1 MNKKFLSAILFGAL
15 LATTTSTFVSC
26 KDYDDDIENLQAQ
39 LDKKASLE
47 ELSAKVTTLE
57 SSISAAKTQADKAI
71 ADAEKAYDEAEKAYK
86 EAQGKATAAEL
97 AALKTA
103 YEAADTKLNEELAKK
118 ASLTE
123 VETKVSALK
132 AELQGKL
139 DALASSSATK
149 DEVKVAVEQ
158 LNKDIDAVSAEI
170 MSLIG
175 GRLTSLSVIPTDHIN
190 GIAAITLKTLQ
201 YTPQVYAAITSH
213 NYDELNNH
221 KEGAAVLDHVA
232 ISGAKVNSLATDRNE
247 AYFHVSPNLGV
258 QKDDIRIPSFDCIK
272 SSNTVTRGAEVSENS
287 PIKPVDW
294 NIDKNVLTV
303 YYKKTLAESIAV
315 TEDPNNDNKEYFWMA
330 SLKAPIA
337 PENLTDEEAKAYEED
352 GTLPFVNSE
361 YVRLHEE
368 ILVPYLVNS
377 KTNFKEL
384 TGKFAVE
391 TQLDAEKKP
400 FYVHYH
406 DSICVYQSKAGEF
419 IDVKAQYDKV
429 LDLKELVTVCATSKD
444 AENHNTHVN
453 IANYKDY
460 GLTFRFTLAEA
471 AYNTLGGPQNNSN
484 KTNQQEFAKIDNA
497 INGHMTSKVY
507 TINGNSATAVGRE
520 PIVRVE
526 LVDTVN
532 NALVAQRYLKVKW
545 VKEVGV
551 KELSHKLNDT
561 IYTCNN
567 YAGRLGTQVMN
578 EVIYDKVKAGGM
590 TKQEFHAVYLDRGF
604 DGTTGEGQGT
614 ARIVIN
620 EEDGVESYNIV
631 WDLTHAD
638 IVAKYPVW
646 KNQETMDFKK
656 VIYWTDPSESYPT
669 LEITLTRTIYK
680 PVFGLYGYDGRYWKN
695 NGQYNIFNINPVV
708 YNTVEYNPG
717 WNENTDC
724 KSNATC
730 NIYADLLNGFLNKEG
745 QRSWIGADWAVYY
758 TDKLNACG
766 ATERIAYIGEDD
778 EKHAHVGYATEGVR
792 FVFDAEKIANYK
804 YPYFNGTEIVEKTAT
819 ISADGTIL
827 YIDDEVAATIVNNGD
842 IICTNKANNPAFDAT
857 DAPKTYFIKL
867 QETTPDSEPY
877 AEGCDPTEAAKALV
891 GKYVPLKMVA
901 DLCDDA
907 DAETTGHSL
916 AHLEV
921 LKSFEAFII
930 EPLTVTEVETQ
941 DFTDATTS
949 GSTIEV
955 TGAFT
960 YTSWNADENGKN
972 YPVSKYGDDAHAK
985 ALWEFYEAVEATW
998 RTDLIKTNLKQDA
1011 DGNLVP
1017 TAGVKDG
1024 KLPSTT
1030 TVVFKREGDK
1040 ETLTYNNYSG
1050 TPVNQEYIMYIPVEF
1065 GYKWKTFTKTFEVRV
1080 KVNAGTPNV

>member
-1 MNKKFLSAILFGAL
+1 MNKKFLSAVLFGAL

-57 SSISAAKTQADKAI
+57 SSISAAQGQADKAI
-71 ADAEKAYDEAEKAYK
+71 EDARKAKEEAEKAYN

-123 VETKVSALK
+123 VETKVAALK
-132 AELQGKL
+132 AELEGEL
-139 DALASSSATK
+139 AALASSSATK
-149 DEVKVAVEQ
+149 EEVNAAVAE

-190 GIAAITLKTLQ
+190 GIAAITLRTLQ
-201 YTPQVYAAITSH
+201 YTPQKYAAIVNH
-213 NYDELNNH
+213 DKAVNDHENNP
-221 KEGAAVLDHVA
+221 VLDHVNA
-232 ISGAKVNSLATDRNE
+232 SNKVYSLATDRNE

-258 QKDDIRIPSFDCIK
+258 QKNDIELPLFDCIQ
-272 SSNTVTRGAEVSENS
+272 SSNTVTRGATVSENS

-294 NIDKNVLTV
+294 SIDKNVLTV
-303 YYKKTLAESIAV
+303 YYKKTIAESIAV
-315 TEDPNNDNKEYFWMA
+315 TEDPNNEDKEHFWMA

-337 PENLTDEEAKAYEED
+337 AKNLTAEEAKAYEED
-352 GTLPFVNSE
+352 GTQVYVNSE

-368 ILVPYLVNS
+368 IRVPYLVNS
-377 KTNFKEL
+377 RTDFKKEFN
-384 TGKFAVE
+384 GEFAEEVQ
-391 TQLDAEKKP
+391 TDSNGD

-406 DSICVYQSKAGEF
+406 DSICAYQSLAGQY
-419 IDVKAQYDKV
+419 IDVKAQYDQV
-429 LDLKELVTVCATSKD
+429 LDLKKLVKVCATNKD
-444 AENHNTHVN
+444 AEDHADHMDLT
-453 IANYKDY
+453 NYKDY
-460 GLTFRFTLAEA
+460 GLTFRFTLAKA
-471 AYNTLGGPQNNSN
+471 PYITLGGEDNNTN
-484 KTNQQEFAKIDNA
+484 KTDQQQFAKIDNA
-497 INGHMTSKVY
+497 TNGHMTSKVY

-551 KELSHKLNDT
+551 KKLSYAFNDT
-561 IYTCNN
+561 IYACGA
-567 YAGRLGTQVMN
+567 YAGRLGTQPMN
-578 EVIYDKVKAGGM
+578 EVIYDKVKEGGM
-590 TKQEFHAVYLDRGF
+590 TKQEFHAVYVNDGF
-604 DGTTGEGQGT
+604 DGAERTTDDGT
-614 ARIVIN
+614 AKIVIN
-620 EEDGVESYNIV
+620 NENGVESYNIV

-646 KNQETMDFKK
+646 KNQETMTFKK

-680 PVFGLYGYDGRYWKN
+680 PQFGLYGFDGRYWKN
-695 NGQYNIFNINPVV
+695 NDKYNIFNINPVV

-717 WNENTDC
+717 WNENADC

-766 ATERIAYIGEDD
+766 AAEKIEYSGEETD
-778 EKHAHVGYATEGVR
+778 KHIHVGYAPLGVR
-792 FVFDAEKIANYK
+792 FVFDAEKIADYK

-819 ISADGTIL
+819 ISADGTKL
-827 YIDDEVAATIVNNGD
+827 YIDEELAASIENYAD
-842 IICTNKANNPAFDAT
+842 ILCTNKDNNPAFDAT

-867 QETTPDSEPY
+867 EEETPNHAPRSGET
-877 AEGCDPTEAAKALV
+877 PTEAAKALV

-907 DAETTGHSL
+907 KQETAEGGHSL

-930 EPLTVTEVETQ
+930 EPLTVTEGDTQ

-949 GSTIEV
+949 GSTIDV

-960 YTSWNADENGKN
+960 YTSWNADENGKY
-972 YPVSKYGDDAHAK
+972 YPVSKYGDAHAK

-1011 DGNLVP
+1011 NGNLVP

-1024 KLPSTT
+1024 KLPTTT
-1030 TVVFKREGDK
+1030 TVVYSVDEDGK

-1065 GYKWKTFTKTFEVRV
+1065 GYKWKTFTKTFEVKV